1 MSLETDRLLDKAA
14 HAIHSAQLLL
24 QAGEGDF
31 AAGRAYYAMF
41 YTAEALLRQK
51 ELEFHKH
58 SAVHAAYGLHFAKTK
73 LLNPKFHVW
82 LLNAFDRRLEGDYDI
97 EPSMPPDV
105 VAMGIERAQEFLDA
119 AKQFLSTQGS
129 SDSA

>member
-1 MSLETDRLLDKAA
+1 VSVEIDGLLDKAA
-14 HAIHSAQLLL
+14 PGIHSAQLLL
-24 QAGEGDF
+24 QAGEADF

-51 ELEFHKH
+51 GLEFHKH
-58 SAVHAAYGLHFAKTK
+58 SAVHAAYGLHFAKTR
-73 LLNPKFHVW
+73 LLDPKFHVW

-105 VAMGIERAQEFLDA
+105 VSKVIERAQEFLNA
-119 AKQFLSTQGS
+119 AKQFLSSHDS
-129 SDSA
+129 SGM